1 MGEICGRLFRLGL
14 CFGHFIYILIDEQV
28 AFDALVIFPFFYEEV
43 DALAIILVITR

>member
-28 AFDALVIFPFFYEEV
+28 AFDALAIFLFFSKEV